1 MDFSTSKL
9 APAEHF
15 VFVFLGEDSHAFIWV
30 IFQGNFDHKMFLC
43 EHMDVQRKEANQRK
57 AENEC
62 DRCSERLEGKIERE
76 NTNFTSCSLYF

>member
-43 EHMDVQRKEANQRK
+43 EHMDVQRKEANQR
-57 AENEC
+57 
-62 DRCSERLEGKIERE
+62 ERVMQMGNKKG
-76 NTNFTSCSLYF
+76 